1 MKKYLFIL
9 LFLLFADI
17 ASAESIITSLSYP
30 DMLIPGLSENF
41 VADVIYKSGKTNYTD
56 EGLKMVLQ
64 ISDADNVL
72 LCSSTVNSDIS
83 GRILASCSIFTSYPS
98 AVVSMNVSDNS
109 GFQSVANKTITV
121 GHSKCEIIPLS
132 KNMDLG
138 STGTESFQFK
148 VTNPKNEKVAYDL
161 EIVETGEL
169 PIRFSLT
176 EGKNLTVIVPSNSYH
191 IGYIDIFPVLLGKHD
206 YSLKCYSNLSRMD
219 NYTQDFS
226 ATVRVLTT
234 RAGITYVL
242 VPDLN
247 MLSII
252 LLFLSACLI
261 KLFLIKR

>member
-9 LFLLFADI
+9 LFLLFTNI
-17 ASAESIITSLSYP
+17 AMAESIITSLSYP
-30 DMLIPGLSENF
+30 DILIPGLPENF
-41 VADVIYKSGKTNYTD
+41 VADVIYESGKTNYTD
-56 EGLKMVLQ
+56 EGLRMVLQ
-64 ISDADNVL
+64 VFDLDNAT

-83 GRILASCSIFTSYPS
+83 GRIFTSCSIFTASS
-98 AVVSMNVSDNS
+98 SVIVSMNVSDNS
-109 GFQSVANKTITV
+109 GVQSITNKTITV
-121 GHSKCEIIPLS
+121 GHSKCEITPLS
-132 KNMDLG
+132 KSMDLG

-161 EIVETGEL
+161 EIIETGEL

-176 EGKNLTVIVPSNSYH
+176 EGKNLTVIVPSDSFS

-219 NYTQDFS
+219 NYTQEFS

-242 VPDLN
+242 VPDLDVLN
-247 MLSII
+247 IIFI
-252 LLFLSACLI
+252 LLFAFFI
-261 KLFLIKR
+261 FLRIYK